1 MKEASEAAI
10 KGSDWT
16 RLLTDLDLV
25 SHLGPL
31 LQTYRQ
37 VPAEQREATL
47 LEAMRA
53 IKEEA
58 ARIRE
63 AHAGTQTE
71 ALGEQ
76 ASNEEA
82 ELAGPEPTTEMPPF
96 EPPSVPALPPDRR
109 RHRRTKC
116 FVAVEIN
123 VEDTSVPV
131 WGNLANVSR
140 GGCLVETA
148 SPVSPGKKLQIG
160 LWISSGKLWV
170 KGVIMSGIVTQSS
183 PSFRVRV
190 KFSEVELSEK
200 KHLREF
206 LKFIQKSA
214 RKTHSGAAYITGLKA

>member
-37 VPAEQREATL
+37 VPPEQREATL

-58 ARIRE
+58 VRNRE
-63 AHAGTQTE
+63 ARAETQTE
-71 ALGEQ
+71 ALEEQ
-76 ASNEEA
+76 ASNAEA
-82 ELAGPEPTTEMPPF
+82 ELTGPEPTTEMPPF
-96 EPPSVPALPPDRR
+96 EPPSVPTPPADRR

>member
-1 MKEASEAAI
+1 MKETSKAATT
-10 KGSDWT
+10 GSDWT

-37 VPAEQREATL
+37 VSPEEREATL
-47 LEAMRA
+47 LQAMRE
-53 IKEEA
+53 IKQEA
-58 ARIRE
+58 ARGRE
-63 AHAGTQTE
+63 PKAETTAEGERASTE
-71 ALGEQ
+71 EP
-76 ASNEEA
+76 
-82 ELAGPEPTTEMPPF
+82 ELAGPEPATAMPPF
-96 EPPSVPALPPDRR
+96 EPSSIPTPPQDRR

-123 VEDTSVPV
+123 VEDTNTPI

-148 SPVSPGKKLQIG
+148 SPVAAGKELQIG

-170 KGVIMSGIVTQSS
+170 KGVILSGIVTQSS

-190 KFSEVELSEK
+190 KFSESELSEK

-206 LKFIQKSA
+206 LKFIKRST
-214 RKTHSGAAYITGLKA
+214 RKTNSGQAYLSQLKA